1 MISNDKNT
9 SYSTDLCLLK
19 KKLNVHG
26 KYKFNYVHYFVFSLV
41 IFFFAWFCGVCLFV
55 HYVIDET
62 NWDEIL
68 TKSNHKT
75 NKNNISPLRLK
86 EILER
91 LIAGYDMKT
100 VSLILWGLNQ
110 DQFITY
116 LTELQLKQSVAMLN
130 TKRNVNCVVWT

>member
-26 KYKFNYVHYFVFSLV
+26 KYKFNYVHYCICWVNCVFVG
-41 IFFFAWFCGVCLFV
+41 FAGCLFV

-100 VSLILWGLNQ
+100 VS
-110 DQFITY
+110 
-116 LTELQLKQSVAMLN
+116 
-130 TKRNVNCVVWT
+130 

>member
-26 KYKFNYVHYFVFSLV
+26 KYKFNYVHY
-41 IFFFAWFCGVCLFV
+41 
-55 HYVIDET
+55 VIDET

-68 TKSNHKT
+68 TKSNLKT

-100 VSLILWGLNQ
+100 VSNIVGLNQ

>member
-26 KYKFNYVHYFVFSLV
+26 KYKFNYVHCG
-41 IFFFAWFCGVCLFV
+41 FFLFFV

-100 VSLILWGLNQ
+100 VS
-110 DQFITY
+110 
-116 LTELQLKQSVAMLN
+116 
-130 TKRNVNCVVWT
+130 

>member
-1 MISNDKNT
+1 MPCKIWVWIKKRKAFTLYMISNDKNT

-26 KYKFNYVHYFVFSLV
+26 KYKFNY
-41 IFFFAWFCGVCLFV
+41 V

-86 EILER
+86 EILK
-91 LIAGYDMKT
+91 G
-100 VSLILWGLNQ
+100 
-110 DQFITY
+110 
-116 LTELQLKQSVAMLN
+116 
-130 TKRNVNCVVWT
+130 

>member
-26 KYKFNYVHYFVFSLV
+26 KYKFIMSCFVV
-41 IFFFAWFCGVCLFV
+41 FV

>member
-26 KYKFNYVHYFVFSLV
+26 KYKFIMYICMFNY
-41 IFFFAWFCGVCLFV
+41 V

>member
-26 KYKFNYVHYFVFSLV
+26 KYKFNYVHYVVVLLF
-41 IFFFAWFCGVCLFV
+41 FV

>member
-26 KYKFNYVHYFVFSLV
+26 KYKFNYVHY
-41 IFFFAWFCGVCLFV
+41 
-55 HYVIDET
+55 VIDET

-75 NKNNISPLRLK
+75 NKITLARWDLK
-86 EILER
+86 
-91 LIAGYDMKT
+91 K
-100 VSLILWGLNQ
+100 
-110 DQFITY
+110 F
-116 LTELQLKQSVAMLN
+116 LKG
-130 TKRNVNCVVWT
+130 

>member
-26 KYKFNYVHYFVFSLV
+26 KYKFNYVLM
-41 IFFFAWFCGVCLFV
+41 CCCLCSFFV